1 MLLLGRPVTA
11 VICIVVGVVLLA
23 GCVVR
28 VREPWVEP
36 ESAFIID
43 EAPPLEKVE
52 AVPPRPHGE
61 SGDYFFIRGYWT
73 RRQGA
78 WAWVS
83 GKWEATRHGFEW
95 VPARWATADGM
106 WGFVPGHWRSE

>member
-1 MLLLGRPVTA
+1 MDLVGRPLVA
-11 VICIVVGVVLLA
+11 VFCIVVGVALLS

-28 VREPWVEP
+28 IREPYVEP

-43 EAPPLEKVE
+43 EAPPAEKLEQ
-52 AVPPRPHGE
+52 VPAQPQSE
-61 SGDYFFIRGYWT
+61 TFYIKGYWT

-78 WAWVS
+78 WVWVT
-83 GKWEATRHGFEW
+83 GKWESARHGFEW

-106 WGFVPGHWRSE
+106 WGFVPGHWQPE